1 MKIKLVRTTNGDDF
15 TEGKLYVNDV
25 QECYTVEDTDRFLED
40 GNEKVYG
47 KTAIPRGDYEVI
59 ISYSNRFKKE
69 LIEILNVPQFTGIRI
84 HAGNSSRDTEGCII
98 VGSTNKQDDDNWVGN
113 SKTAYKDLHTKIK
126 GAIDNG
132 EQVTISIT

>member
-126 GAIDNG
+126 EAIDNG